1 MHIILAIVI
10 AYSFL
15 NVFETIYYINNG
27 STYFGADLLGSWL
40 FYIAALVFLI
50 GYMVFRRHNQK
61 KYSRIA
67 NEILDTNNLESGKFF
82 YQLPIVKLMD
92 NLPIKVVG
100 ENKPQFELYF
110 NSWIHKISFI
120 FDFSGSPPGLKL
132 YSDKNT
138 IILKSRKW
146 WRYEYNVYF
155 NDKFCGEFTA
165 KKLIKE
171 GGIKKYLNFT
181 FKSKENE
188 YDLINEHLDLTAYIK
203 DGERTILTGERTY
216 FNLAKDEKSGRRGEK
231 HEISIDEERDQSEQ
245 ELLLALYVTALNIR
259 NF

>member
-40 FYIAALVFLI
+40 FYLAALVFLI
-50 GYMVFRRHNQK
+50 GYMVFRRRNQK

-67 NEILDTNNLESGKFF
+67 NETLDTNNLESGKFF

-132 YSDKNT
+132 ASDENT

-155 NDKFCGEFTA
+155 NDKYCGVFTA

-216 FNLAKDEKSGRRGEK
+216 FNLAKDEKSGRRGET